1 MLFCI
6 AIASS
11 LLIQNAGMYKG
22 SHLPM
27 GYYEMAE
34 RDPNVLF
41 ANYSSS
47 IAWGGHDGAA
57 VAATLL
63 KHLGVVDEVPRG
75 CFVLASA
82 RSMR

>member
-27 GYYEMAE
+27 GYYEMVE

-47 IAWGGHDGAA
+47 IAWGGQDGAT

-63 KHLGVVDEVPRG
+63 KHLGVVDEVPHG